1 MSLNSSWRIPP
12 IGLFIVCIVLTL
24 TFLGLVVLFSASQ
37 AMYEGNPYVLLRK
50 QIIWLLLASLAGG
63 SVMVLDLEAIRKYA
77 RDAGF
82 EEQSAKQVSDC
93 ELVDAVR
100 QNSIRS
106 ILRFSIALP
115 CVRSGA
121 GCSPCRAC
129 FQRRSAGS

>member
-77 RDAGF
+77 YLF
-82 EEQSAKQVSDC
+82 LVVSTALLL
-93 ELVDAVR
+93 LVLTPGLGVEVNGARPV
-100 QNSIRS
+100 SYTH
-106 ILRFSIALP
+106 LTLP
-115 CVRSGA
+115 TTYHG
-121 GCSPCRAC
+121 
-129 FQRRSAGS
+129 